1 MGIFWDLI
9 QQNEIQEQ
17 GEKAKNLEEKV
28 ALLEKKLE
36 KTNETLQKTLI
47 ALENYLGKDIDGDGK
62 MGSL

>member
-1 MGIFWDLI
+1 MGLFWDLM
-9 QQNEIQEQ
+9 QQNEIEEQ

-47 ALENYLGKDIDGDGK
+47 ALENYLQKDIDGDGK
-62 MGSL
+62 MG